1 MRSVFLYALFLF
13 LAKNVV
19 ENLKGIDLIRY
30 YLRFAICLDM
40 FLANDDTTPL
50 NPEKTNL
57 ACLSNG
63 LVTFGIKDISFNL
76 LSKNEDVFSIEP
88 ELSARK

>member
-1 MRSVFLYALFLF
+1 MF
-13 LAKNVV
+13 LAK
-19 ENLKGIDLIRY
+19 
-30 YLRFAICLDM
+30 
-40 FLANDDTTPL
+40 DDTTPF

-57 ACLSNG
+57 ACFSSG
-63 LVTFGIKDISFNL
+63 LVTLGIKDISFNL

>member
-1 MRSVFLYALFLF
+1 MF
-13 LAKNVV
+13 LAKNVI
-19 ENLKGIDLIRY
+19 ENLKGTDLIRY
-30 YLRFAICLDM
+30 YLRFAVCLDM
-40 FLANDDTTPL
+40 FLANDDTTPF

-57 ACLSNG
+57 ACFSNG
-63 LVTFGIKDISFNL
+63 LVTLGIKDISFNL

>member
-1 MRSVFLYALFLF
+1 M
-13 LAKNVV
+13 
-19 ENLKGIDLIRY
+19 DLIRY

-40 FLANDDTTPL
+40 FLAKDDTTPF

-57 ACLSNG
+57 ACFSNG

>member
-1 MRSVFLYALFLF
+1 LF
-13 LAKNVV
+13 LAKNVI
-19 ENLKGIDLIRY
+19 ENLNGIDLIHY
-30 YLRFAICLDM
+30 YLRLDM
-40 FLANDDTTPL
+40 FLANDDTTPF

-57 ACLSNG
+57 ACFSNG